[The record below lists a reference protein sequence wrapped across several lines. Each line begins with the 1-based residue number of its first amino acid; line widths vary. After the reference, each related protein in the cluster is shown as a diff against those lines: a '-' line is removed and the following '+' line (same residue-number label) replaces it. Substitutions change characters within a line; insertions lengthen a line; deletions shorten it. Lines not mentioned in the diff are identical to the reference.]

1 MARRRYQQGSLTTRG
16 KRLKVWVARW
26 WEEVIQPDGSPGR
39 MRRSEVLGPVTE
51 LSKRDAHKLLEARL
65 RPLNQ
70 GRHRPQSAMT
80 LRQFVQQRWLP
91 ATSAQHRGS
100 MQTYLS
106 KLRRHVLP
114 ALGEKRLLD
123 LARWDVQRFLTEKLG
138 HGYSG
143 AHVHGMRTALSKVL
157 QAAVEW
163 GYLEDN
169 PVRGCQV
176 GNREP
181 VRETRYLD
189 PAQVRLLT
197 ADLPEPCRTLVL
209 LAVLTG
215 MRIGE
220 LLALRWR
227 RIDLFSGT
235 LSVVETF
242 SDGRFGPP
250 KTRSSRRAIP
260 LSSAARQVLLEH
272 RARCT
277 GVGPEDLVFACR
289 NGTPVNPK
297 NLLRRALRPACV
309 RVELPLVTWHSFR
322 HTHATWLSGVGAA
335 PRTAQAIL
343 GHSNVEV
350 TLGVY
355 THVTPADQRDAME
368 KVGAVLDPNG
378 PKLDATEQNRPMLVQ

>member
-26 WEEVIQPDGSPGR
+26 WEEVIQPDGSPGKI
-39 MRRSEVLGPVTE
+39 RRSEVLGPVTE
-51 LSKRDAHKLLEARL
+51 LSKREARKLLEARL

-70 GRHRPQSAMT
+70 GRQRPQSAMT
-80 LRQFVQQRWLP
+80 LRQFLQERWLP
-91 ATSAQHRGS
+91 ATSAEHPGS

-123 LARWDVQRFLTEKLG
+123 LTRWDVQRFLTDKLA
-138 HGYSG
+138 HGYSR

-169 PVRGCQV
+169 PARGCQV

-181 VRETRYLD
+181 VRETRHLD
-189 PAQVRLLT
+189 PAQVRLLA

-220 LLALRWR
+220 LLALRWE
-227 RIDLFSGT
+227 RIDLLSGT

-277 GVGPEDLVFACR
+277 GIRPGDLVFACR
-289 NGTPVNPK
+289 NGTPANPK

-309 RVELPLVTWHSFR
+309 RLELPPVTWHSFR
-322 HTHATWLSGVGAA
+322 HTHATWLSGV
-335 PRTAQAIL
+335 AQHH
-343 GHSNVEV
+343 GRHRRFSV
-350 TLGVY
+350 TQ
-355 THVTPADQRDAME
+355 TS
-368 KVGAVLDPNG
+368 K
-378 PKLDATEQNRPMLVQ
+378 